1 MIYDDDAVQ
10 AIEVDVWGAFGGAE
24 TWVPWSFGVTIS
36 RHINLFVNVFCLLI
50 NVWTYTVSL
59 WSHGTCMTQSD
70 KNHKKHLS
78 KFVSQWRMRCMTT
91 HSPTCWGKL
100 SKVVRCHVFW
110 HFKPRISFHMMLTL
124 AYSDFH
130 VSSSGLTK
138 SISGAQVAS
147 RCISHLTQG
156 DEHHFVQVWTVQDF
170 GGSIICA
177 SCFWFYRE
185 SFRYIDSNIIQ

>member
-91 HSPTCWGKL
+91 HSPTCWGRL

-130 VSSSGLTK
+130 VSSTRLTK
-138 SISGAQVAS
+138 SIFRCSGCYPMHFS
-147 RCISHLTQG
+147 SHSG
-156 DEHHFVQVWTVQDF
+156 RWAPHCAGV
-170 GGSIICA
+170 GGQCRTLEA
-177 SCFWFYRE
+177 A
-185 SFRYIDSNIIQ
+185 

>member
-1 MIYDDDAVQ
+1 
-10 AIEVDVWGAFGGAE
+10 
-24 TWVPWSFGVTIS
+24 
-36 RHINLFVNVFCLLI
+36 
-50 NVWTYTVSL
+50 
-59 WSHGTCMTQSD
+59 MTQSG

-78 KFVSQWRMRCMTT
+78 KLVSQWRMRCMTT

-110 HFKPRISFHMMLTL
+110 HFKPRISFHMMLTPYNTL

-138 SISGAQVAS
+138 SIFGAQVAA

-170 GGSIICA
+170 GGSIPCA
-177 SCFWFYRE
+177 SCFDFIGNRSDILTVTLYNRHVLLR
-185 SFRYIDSNIIQ
+185 SRNTF